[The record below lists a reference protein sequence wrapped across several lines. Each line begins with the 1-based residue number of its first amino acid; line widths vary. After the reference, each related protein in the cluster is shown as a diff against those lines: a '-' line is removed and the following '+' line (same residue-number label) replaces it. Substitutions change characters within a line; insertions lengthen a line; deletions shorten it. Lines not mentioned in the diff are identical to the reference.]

1 MVTTN
6 NQENNIRAL
15 KIVAGISLIA
25 GTWSLL
31 FEIYFFHNFVFDI
44 YFARL
49 LFTVCSFIVF
59 ILSFRHLSNRVI
71 TILLHFIVFALISS
85 FLYTIY
91 KLPSTL
97 FINIQILSL
106 LIFTTSLI
114 FSWDAKNQIFVAIY
128 YNLLFALSILL
139 NDSSIYL
146 LPNLFSTVIY
156 VALISMLSIA
166 ASFIILKLKR
176 LYSEKLSENNFL
188 FNNAPVGICKVDID
202 GNLIAYNNF
211 ISDVFNLTDD
221 QKKYN
226 LIDILSEKSHR
237 KDLYNLIHSS
247 GKMPLH
253 IKNINEGSEVYLK
266 IITNE
271 HSLNS
276 QHLELLLIN
285 ETKEVIAEKEKEE
298 LNKKIL
304 DEKKSKIEL
313 LAKINHEVRTPLNS
327 IISFFEMAS
336 EDIFKTMDEVK
347 NYSRIVKVAT
357 QDLLRT
363 INNFIDYAKIEN
375 GVFQVS
381 RELFNL
387 ADEVSDVVT
396 MMIPLAQNKNLK
408 LELLNLNNDSNIVFS
423 DIVKFRQILTN
434 LVANAIK
441 FTKSGNI
448 QVSFSNKRLS
458 GNNYEIQICIKDSG
472 PGIPENKIKEI
483 FNPFVTE
490 AKGTNIQYS
499 SGLGLAICR
508 EFIQMLNGKIS
519 VESKVGVGTEFIFEI
534 PFVYDLSVIPP
545 KAN

>member
-1 MVTTN
+1 MITN
-6 NQENNIRAL
+6 IDQENNIRAL
-15 KIVAGISLIA
+15 KITAGISLIA

-31 FEIYFFHNFVFDI
+31 FEIYFFHNFVLDI
-44 YFARL
+44 YLARL
-49 LFTVCSFIVF
+49 LFTFSAFIVF
-59 ILSFRHLSNRVI
+59 LLSFRHLPDQVI
-71 TILLHFIVFALISS
+71 TVMLHFLVFALISS

-91 KLPSTL
+91 KLPTTL

-106 LIFTTSLI
+106 LIFTTSLV
-114 FSWDAKNQIFVAIY
+114 FSWDARNQIFVAIY

-139 NDSSIYL
+139 NDTSIYL

-166 ASFIILKLKR
+166 ASFIILKLKK
-176 LYSEKLSENNFL
+176 LYTEKLSENNFL
-188 FNNAPVGICKVDID
+188 FNNAPVGICKID
-202 GNLIAYNNF
+202 REGNLIAYNKF
-211 ISDVFNLTDD
+211 IGDVFNITDD

-226 LIDILSEKSHR
+226 LVDLLSEKSDR
-237 KDLYNLIHSS
+237 KELYNFINSS
-247 GKMPLH
+247 NQLPLH
-253 IKNINEGSEVYLK
+253 IKNINEGKEVYLK

-276 QHLELLLIN
+276 QQLELLLIN
-285 ETKEVIAEKEKEE
+285 ETKEVIAEIEKEE

-336 EDIFKTMDEVK
+336 EDIFKTMEEVK

-408 LELLNLNNDSNIVFS
+408 LELLSLNKESNIVFS

-448 QVSFSNKRLS
+448 QVSFANTRFS

-483 FNPFVTE
+483 FNPFVSE
-490 AKGTNIQYS
+490 AKGSNIQYS

-519 VESKVGVGTEFIFEI
+519 VKSKVGEGTEFMFEI

-545 KAN
+545 KVN